1 MGAAIGQLIIG
12 WVVSHRGWD
21 AFMKVISIDITLT
34 TLPLIKIVVE
44 ECIEI
49 YRIVKSKKQSLP

>member
-21 AFMKVISIDITLT
+21 AFMEVIAIDITLT
-34 TLPLIKIVVE
+34 TIPLIKIVVE

-49 YRIVKSKKQSLP
+49 YKII